1 MSFVNKHKPW
11 SKIVDVIKNGSAY
24 KPVLIFDISNNEFYF
39 GTQENDTLYVQTLYA
54 NQGYALEINYDNIT
68 DKLTITSTEENYL
81 TDVDA
86 PKMYRHQ
93 LTLTFDGEYG
103 SESLI
108 VYSSSDLNVNSLE
121 NLTTLLKPDSNTL
134 FYGNTITS
142 ITPYT
147 FQIIYDNNVWKTGP
161 MDEELGKPNSTITA
175 VSDIVTPA

>member
-1 MSFVNKHKPW
+1 MQFGGVGSVHIDFDLAPFVKNSFRKH
-11 SKIVDVIKNGSAY
+11 IK
-24 KPVLIFDISNNEFYF
+24 
-39 GTQENDTLYVQTLYA
+39 
-54 NQGYALEINYDNIT
+54 
-68 DKLTITSTEENYL
+68 NYL